1 MNRVGNPLHGSH
13 MKRSGPVPSD
23 VVAWASSAPGQGTRL
38 ELERKASQEP
48 LPKQG
53 LREILPLT
61 VEQLEPE
68 MSLQTPG
75 LPFMQMTGQI
85 AQGWLLPTT
94 FPKWEDGV
102 GVQLPKREQE
112 NPPGE
117 PYPKDAKWLC
127 TGLASKECFHLPGR
141 LQPSEPPHSFRGR
154 ATMRPP
160 ILFPIK
166 AVEPEAERLVLG
178 KPCSLRPETGR
189 LVAHLPSSPLH
200 GKHER
205 TREGHLYSVLI
216 SLTSI
221 ISVSPTSKAVRSN
234 SIAWKPPC
242 REKKIFFPL

>member
-117 PYPKDAKWLC
+117 PHPKDAKWLC

-141 LQPSEPPHSFRGR
+141 LQPSEPPHSFSWKGHYETPHSISYQGGR
-154 ATMRPP
+154 ARGWASGLGETMQPQTWNRTPGGTPSLEPPAQKTWEDTRRP
-160 ILFPIK
+160 
-166 AVEPEAERLVLG
+166 
-178 KPCSLRPETGR
+178 SLQCF
-189 LVAHLPSSPLH
+189 
-200 GKHER
+200 
-205 TREGHLYSVLI
+205 
-216 SLTSI
+216 
-221 ISVSPTSKAVRSN
+221 N
-234 SIAWKPPC
+234 
-242 REKKIFFPL
+242 